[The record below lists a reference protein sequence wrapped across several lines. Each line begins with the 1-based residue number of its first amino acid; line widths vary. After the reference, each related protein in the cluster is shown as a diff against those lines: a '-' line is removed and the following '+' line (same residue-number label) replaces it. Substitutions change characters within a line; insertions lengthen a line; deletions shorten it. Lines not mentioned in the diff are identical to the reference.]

1 MLKRLPIVLCAALL
15 LASCSGSDN
24 NNAANT
30 PAPAPT
36 STAAASAPMSATPAA
51 ASTAMTPASTTS
63 SVTPAASAPTAPTS
77 TPAPA
82 ATTSTATARADSVP
96 PASQAAPFVDNGKWV
111 AGKNY
116 FLIQPSQPKVT
127 NTNKIEVVEAFS
139 FACPACFH
147 AHAFIDKL
155 KASLPS
161 DAVMAYLP
169 VSFRPD
175 ENWPV
180 YQRAYYTAQALGVAD
195 KTYDALFDATW
206 KTGET
211 ATYDLSTG
219 RPKPQSE
226 WPDINTLAKFYSK
239 YGVSPDQFVA
249 VSKSFS
255 INTKMKR
262 ADELVKDY
270 GVNQTPTI
278 IVDGKY
284 RLTGSS
290 AGSLPKMIELTQWLV
305 AKERAG
311 K

>member
-1 MLKRLPIVLCAALL
+1 MLKRLPIMLSAVLL
-15 LASCSGSDN
+15 LAACSGSDN
-24 NNAANT
+24 NNAATT

-36 STAAASAPMSATPAA
+36 PNAAPAASAPMSAAPASA
-51 ASTAMTPASTTS
+51 NTAMTPASAIS
-63 SVTPAASAPTAPTS
+63 SMAPATAAPAS

-82 ATTSTATARADSVP
+82 ATAPTAPTRADSTP
-96 PASQAAPFVDNGKWV
+96 PASKAAPFVDNGKWV

-127 NTNKIEVVEAFS
+127 DTDKIEVVEAFS
-139 FACPACFH
+139 YGCPACFH

-161 DAVMAYLP
+161 DAVMVYLP
-169 VSFRPD
+169 VAFRPD

-180 YQRAYYTAQALGVAD
+180 YQRAFYTAKALGIVA
-195 KTYDALFDATW
+195 KSHDAMFNATW

-211 ATYDLSTG
+211 ATYDLSKG
-219 RPKPQSE
+219 RPKPQSQ
-226 WPDINTLAKFYSK
+226 WPDINTLAKFYSQ
-239 YGVSPDQFVA
+239 YGVSQEEFVA

-255 INTKMKR
+255 VNTKVKR

-270 GVNQTPTI
+270 AVGSTPSI
-278 IVDGKY
+278 LIDGKY
-284 RLTGSS
+284 RLTGVS